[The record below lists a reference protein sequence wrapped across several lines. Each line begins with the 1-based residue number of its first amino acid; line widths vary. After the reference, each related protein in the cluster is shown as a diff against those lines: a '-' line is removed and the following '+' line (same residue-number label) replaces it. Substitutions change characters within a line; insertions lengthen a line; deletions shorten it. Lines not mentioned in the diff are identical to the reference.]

1 MQEQRV
7 PKEPG
12 KERSQQPTDKDLA
25 NRLSDTQAAVQA
37 KTKDFESIFSALH
50 ACQADLQTANKAIKI
65 KDAQI
70 AHLKQEME
78 KLRAEEKDEGPL
90 PGFHVAWFFLKHNK
104 QGKGIRR
111 SQSSQW
117 APADEELWA
126 EI

>member
-78 KLRAEEKDEGPL
+78 KLRAEEKDEG
-90 PGFHVAWFFLKHNK
+90 
-104 QGKGIRR
+104 
-111 SQSSQW
+111 S
-117 APADEELWA
+117 DEEDDN
-126 EI
+126 EMMISD